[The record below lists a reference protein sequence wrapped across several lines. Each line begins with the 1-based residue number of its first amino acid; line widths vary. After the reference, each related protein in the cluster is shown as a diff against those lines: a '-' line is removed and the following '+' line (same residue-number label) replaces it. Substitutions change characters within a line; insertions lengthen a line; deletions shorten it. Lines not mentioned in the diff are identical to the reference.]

1 MMTTGYDCEDLLNI
15 CFLRPIF
22 SPSSFI
28 QMKGRGTR
36 KYNFN
41 FEQKTFEKKYFKI
54 FDYFAVC
61 EYFEGDDIYN
71 EVLKLPSNLNKKNTK
86 KKIIEKIKDIKIFDP
101 DKIKT
106 LIETK
111 VGLEGMRID
120 REYYNKVTKTL
131 IEDTTLN
138 KAIKESNWDFAMN
151 YFSDVYVNKPELF
164 LTLEKVKK
172 IENIDRNITW
182 REYLEKV
189 FGLVNKIKSREEVI
203 KEEAEKFILIEKPN
217 YLLTEKIK
225 NFIYLYS
232 NDKTFKD
239 IVDTKQFANL
249 STYQGFNLNDF
260 ISLKKYSNKIVN
272 YVNDHIKI

>member
-1 MMTTGYDCEDLLNI
+1 MTTGYDCEDLLNI

-86 KKIIEKIKDIKIFDP
+86 KKIIERIKDIKIFDP

-203 KEEAEKFILIEKPN
+203 EEEAEKFILIEKPN

-232 NDKTFKD
+232 NDKAFKD

>member
-86 KKIIEKIKDIKIFDP
+86 KKIIERIKDIKIFDP

-203 KEEAEKFILIEKPN
+203 EEEAEKFILIEKPN

-232 NDKTFKD
+232 NDKAFKD